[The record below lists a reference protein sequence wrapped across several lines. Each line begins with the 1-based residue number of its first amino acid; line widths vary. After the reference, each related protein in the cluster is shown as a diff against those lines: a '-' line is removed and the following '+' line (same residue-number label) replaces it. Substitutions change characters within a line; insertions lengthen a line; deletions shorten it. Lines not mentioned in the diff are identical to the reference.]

1 MANNHEEILKG
12 VHAHS
17 KTIEA
22 MGTETTTLAPV
33 GKNITRSVVLKRYS
47 TVLRAIRVLY
57 KEVEWAFPIT
67 DVSLMW

>member
-1 MANNHEEILKG
+1 
-12 VHAHS
+12 
-17 KTIEA
+17 

-33 GKNITRSVVLKRYS
+33 GKNITRSVVLKRFS

>member
-1 MANNHEEILKG
+1 
-12 VHAHS
+12 
-17 KTIEA
+17 

-33 GKNITRSVVLKRYS
+33 GKNITRRVVLKRFS